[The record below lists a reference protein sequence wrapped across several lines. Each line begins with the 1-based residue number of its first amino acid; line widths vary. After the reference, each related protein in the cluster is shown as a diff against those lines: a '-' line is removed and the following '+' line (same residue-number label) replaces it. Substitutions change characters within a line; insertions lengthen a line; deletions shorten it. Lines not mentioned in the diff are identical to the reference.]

1 MDDVLASANPMYP
14 GHATVTSRG
23 KIMLANGEMFD
34 DPTEAYNRF
43 LTSQGASVS
52 GLNGWMYWRRGE
64 GGPLLD
70 TLREG
75 LQ

>member
-1 MDDVLASANPMYP
+1 
-14 GHATVTSRG
+14 
-23 KIMLANGEMFD
+23 MLANGEMFD

>member
-1 MDDVLASANPMYP
+1 L
-14 GHATVTSRG
+14 VT
-23 KIMLANGEMFD
+23 
-34 DPTEAYNRF
+34 
-43 LTSQGASVS
+43 

-75 LQ
+75 L

>member
-14 GHATVTSRG
+14 GKATVTSRG

-34 DPTEAYNRF
+34 DPTEAYERF
-43 LTSQGASVS
+43 LSSLGASVT

-75 LQ
+75 L